1 MSITKQDNSHS
12 NSELGNKLPVCQ
24 ALSIVRRAG
33 DNLSSAGRSAAG
45 FADGYLGARLLPVI
59 LSILLGLMA
68 CTVSAQAPPRYTVT
82 DLGSLGG
89 QECDA
94 TGLNSKGQVVGGAD
108 TTKHGKGPEFLTN
121 VFVWQNGKMRAVPGL
136 DGSHAFV
143 VAVNSAGQMAG
154 AYSADPLKAKFAA
167 ALFTLSGKVKLLG
180 GFPATQHGYSLSE
193 AEAVN
198 AKGQAVGIS
207 NNQAFFWSA
216 GKLRRLAPP
225 PGYTAADAGA
235 INAVGAAAGKA
246 NKIGTGK
253 TATHAL
259 LWNPSGQAK
268 DLGVLPGY
276 TDSIARGINAK
287 GQVAG
292 WVGQT
297 GGTGVRGL
305 TFRYRA
311 FLWQN
316 GKMRG
321 LGSIP
326 RLPDSKASA
335 LNDKGQVV
343 GNAYHR
349 TDEAALLWQNGKV
362 YELNKVVPSGS
373 GWKLQN
379 ALVINN
385 NGWIIGNGIHNGI
398 RRGFLLI
405 PQR

>member
-1 MSITKQDNSHS
+1 MPYLSNGLTKKRPHWVAF
-12 NSELGNKLPVCQ
+12 LPIVF
-24 ALSIVRRAG
+24 ALSQ
-33 DNLSSAGRSAAG
+33 
-45 FADGYLGARLLPVI
+45 P
-59 LSILLGLMA
+59 LLGQ
-68 CTVSAQAPPRYTVT
+68 TPPHYTVI

-108 TTKHGKGPEFLTN
+108 TAKHGKGPEFLTN
-121 VFVWQNGKMRAVPGL
+121 VFVWQNGQMQAVPGL

-143 VAVNSAGQMAG
+143 VAVNNAGQMAG
-154 AYSADPLKAKFAA
+154 AYSPDPLKAKFAA
-167 ALFTLSGKVKLLG
+167 AVFTLSGKVKLLG

-193 AEAVN
+193 AEAIN

-207 NNQAFFWSA
+207 NNQAFLWSA
-216 GKLRRLAPP
+216 GRLKKLAPP
-225 PGYTAADAGA
+225 PFFTAADAGA
-235 INAVGAAAGKA
+235 VNDAGMAAGKA
-246 NKIGTGK
+246 NKIGRGK

-259 LWNPSGQAK
+259 LWNPAGQAK

-276 TDSIARGINAK
+276 TDSIARGVNNA

-292 WVGQT
+292 WVGAS
-297 GGTGVRGL
+297 GGTPGRGL
-305 TFRYRA
+305 TFRYQA
-311 FLWQN
+311 FLWQK

-343 GNAYHR
+343 GNAYHK
-349 TDEAALLWQNGKV
+349 TDEAALLWQHGKV
-362 YELNKVVPSGS
+362 YELNTLVPPRS

-385 NGWIIGNGIHNGI
+385 SGWITGNGIHNGI

-405 PQR
+405 PHK